1 MTKCN
6 KVIWG
11 ETSLCKWHTYFW
23 MTPYLIWYFLAIIFY
38 IERKWL
44 LMRNLATILSLK
56 SKLCGKFQRLQME
69 VSKCWKV
76 VEFQKNS
83 IKMKNSETLYE
94 AQRASRF
101 KETIQPP
108 PKPFPSDKALLS
120 LWNKNFLTEIY
131 RNTQA
136 FAFIVLQECVSW
148 TSRNGAVQMF
158 FWH

>member
-1 MTKCN
+1 
-6 KVIWG
+6 
-11 ETSLCKWHTYFW
+11 
-23 MTPYLIWYFLAIIFY
+23 
-38 IERKWL
+38 
-44 LMRNLATILSLK
+44 
-56 SKLCGKFQRLQME
+56 
-69 VSKCWKV
+69 
-76 VEFQKNS
+76 
-83 IKMKNSETLYE
+83 MKNSETLYE
-94 AQRASRF
+94 SQRASRF

-158 FWH
+158 F

>member
-1 MTKCN
+1 
-6 KVIWG
+6 
-11 ETSLCKWHTYFW
+11 
-23 MTPYLIWYFLAIIFY
+23 
-38 IERKWL
+38 
-44 LMRNLATILSLK
+44 MRNLATILSLK

-108 PKPFPSDKALLS
+108 PQTIP
-120 LWNKNFLTEIY
+120 I
-131 RNTQA
+131 R
-136 FAFIVLQECVSW
+136 
-148 TSRNGAVQMF
+148 
-158 FWH
+158 